1 MTPVTFDY
9 IEDTCLTFLIG
20 GTSLFTFI
28 ARGTGT
34 QKRSGTPLFL
44 WPFPCTALPSTNVEV
59 RIMLLDH
66 TRVSSKSHYRC
77 SGSRGALTYTDLY

>member
-34 QKRSGTPLFL
+34 QKRSGTPLFFVA
-44 WPFPCTALPSTNVEV
+44 PFPGLALPSTNVEV
-59 RIMLLDH
+59 R
-66 TRVSSKSHYRC
+66 T
-77 SGSRGALTYTDLY
+77 SRRS

>member
-34 QKRSGTPLFL
+34 QKRSGTPLFFVA
-44 WPFPCTALPSTNVEV
+44 PFPGLALPSTNVEV
-59 RIMLLDH
+59 RTFSVDYLHPKGCTI
-66 TRVSSKSHYRC
+66 
-77 SGSRGALTYTDLY
+77 

>member
-20 GTSLFTFI
+20 CISLFTFI

-34 QKRSGTPLFL
+34 QKRPGTRPFFL

-59 RIMLLDH
+59 RTLKV
-66 TRVSSKSHYRC
+66 R
-77 SGSRGALTYTDLY
+77 